1 MGESRLAYSPSLRNA
16 RQLQAV
22 AGLGETPDMKAL
34 IETERV
40 AQAEYAVAKP
50 KHSILIGADLAAYCP
65 DSMLVVDAQAI
76 ALAVTI
82 RLKCGLKLSMAR
94 STII

>member
-1 MGESRLAYSPSLRNA
+1 MGESRLAYSPSLRNV

-40 AQAEYAVAKP
+40 AQAEHAVAKP
-50 KHSILIGADLAAYCP
+50 KHSI
-65 DSMLVVDAQAI
+65 
-76 ALAVTI
+76 
-82 RLKCGLKLSMAR
+82 
-94 STII
+94 